1 MTSRLQIQSQPP
13 ACHEDALAG
22 LREILR
28 VTRPDADVERIQRAY
43 DVAAFWH
50 QGQTRKSGDP
60 YITHPLAVATILAEN
75 GADDAMLCAAML
87 HDTIEDTP
95 YTLAA
100 LSGEF
105 GAGVA
110 ALVTGTAALDQVKGR
125 GRRTLAQVMAT
136 VTSADSRVLAIKVAD
151 RLHNMRTVQYISKAK
166 QLRKARESLD
176 IFAPVAA
183 RLSMGPIEAEL
194 ETLANATI
202 KRHQQAGSASGRL
215 LLAVAAL
222 LPAAI
227 RIRWC
232 EQRLAE
238 LHTLPARRDRVRF
251 AIHTASGIPQL
262 AFTVRMP
269 AWAVPAGQ
277 ANGAQA
283 LADRAAPGRRPAPS
297 PGRSCPRHR
306 ALDQPAR
313 SGEGRAPQHVVW
325 GVRRSAARG
334 GHPQAVP

>member
-13 ACHEDALAG
+13 ACHDDALAG

-43 DVAAFWH
+43 DVAASWH
-50 QGQTRKSGDP
+50 QGQTRRSGDP
-60 YITHPLAVATILAEN
+60 YITHPLAVATILAET
-75 GADDAMLCAAML
+75 GADDEMLCAALL

-110 ALVTGTAALDQVKGR
+110 ALVTGTAALDQIKGR
-125 GRRTLAQVMAT
+125 GRRTVSQVMAAA
-136 VTSADSRVLAIKVAD
+136 TSADTRVLAIKLAD
-151 RLHNMRTVQYISKAK
+151 RLHNMRTVQFIPQVK

-176 IFAPVAA
+176 IFVPVAA
-183 RLSMGPIEAEL
+183 QLGMDTIEAEL
-194 ETLANATI
+194 ETLAYATM
-202 KRHQQAGSASGRL
+202 KRNRHARSASGRL

-222 LPAAI
+222 LPAAT

-232 EQRLAE
+232 EEWLGE

-251 AIHTASGIPQL
+251 AIHTASRHPAAGVHGPHARLGPPAVRPMARALPRTEPLPPPAHPRSRRRAPVPGWIHIP
-262 AFTVRMP
+262 
-269 AWAVPAGQ
+269 GQ
-277 ANGAQA
+277 AARNQVTEIATY
-283 LADRAAPGRRPAPS
+283 R
-297 PGRSCPRHR
+297 
-306 ALDQPAR
+306 QPA
-313 SGEGRAPQHVVW
+313 
-325 GVRRSAARG
+325 
-334 GHPQAVP
+334 